1 MEFFK
6 KSIFLVLMMFC
17 FSFCGTNYQTQM
29 EFPQEI
35 ARAYYET
42 VELDDQ
48 QQVVKLSFYIE
59 FKESLSKE
67 INLRKVYFRNQV
79 AEIKK
84 VSDKKY
90 LAHFIKSPVIQDI
103 ILDRD
108 SKKEYG
114 NKPPIIV
121 KPKFV
126 LKADEAML
134 EYQKNSDTIYFKLRG
149 IIEKE

>member
-1 MEFFK
+1 
-6 KSIFLVLMMFC
+6 
-17 FSFCGTNYQTQM
+17 M

-35 ARAYYET
+35 ARTYYET

-79 AEIKK
+79 GEIKK

-90 LAHFIKSPVIQDI
+90 LAYFIKSPVIQDI